1 MPSTR
6 SHFKIIAGLLALA
19 TVFTFAATPAETPF
33 KDQDHALDIFK
44 KRMGLFIHWTAAI
57 PEHGSGICFSNGELS
72 KTPDEF
78 ADTIDVAKVCD
89 EIAAL
94 GFEYVVLTDFH
105 GLGTMLH
112 PSKASDKWRGAGYA
126 SRRDVVGEII
136 AALKARG
143 IGMILFTHPLDGHDF
158 TPEQKE
164 RLGWNDPADG
174 YKRWN
179 DFINDVYAELTDR
192 YGKDLM
198 AIGFDSEFSLS
209 GNEEWKG
216 KLDRERLRQTILSR
230 RSDLSL
236 MALAGPNETCELGM
250 KELWRP
256 SWFDPWMTR
265 AEDDYNVETWPA
277 YRRCIGVVQGHHW
290 ATITPPTGGQ
300 ARLTAEQM
308 YRYTVLQ
315 AGTAT
320 EGPGVSWAAS
330 PYTDGLWE
338 KDVREAFAKLA
349 GYMAPVRESL
359 RDVYASRSYP
369 TPEGSTLSG
378 LPHGVVATRKT
389 DDTLEYLHVLNP
401 PTGRTLALPAPAD
414 GKRFTAAALLPDGAA
429 LALKQDDT
437 GLHLTLPDGKTWQPL
452 NTVIRLRVDPS
463 TIAPRNLAL
472 HRPVI
477 ASSSIERDPAWPP
490 RSDWNRI
497 RLVDGQT
504 RVTNAPQKWSS
515 GNAGWSS
522 ARTEQDCEQYVG
534 VDLGDRVTIGEVRL
548 YPRDDG
554 ENAGQ
559 GFPQDFQ
566 IQVSQDGATWT
577 TVITQ
582 KDCPRPKEVQCFSLK
597 QPLKTRFVRVLA
609 TRLRTNPAD
618 KGLYSFQLTELA
630 VLARA
635 QGGR

>member
-1 MPSTR
+1 MKLKST
-6 SHFKIIAGLLALA
+6 AALVALA
-19 TVFTFAATPAETPF
+19 AVFALAAAQAATPSSRSI
-33 KDQDHALDIFK
+33 KGGDHALGIFK
-44 KRMGLFIHWTAAI
+44 KRMGLFIHWVAAI
-57 PEHGSGICFSNGELS
+57 PERGSGICFSNGQLS

-105 GLGTMLH
+105 GFGTMLH
-112 PSKASDKWRGAGYA
+112 PSKASDQWRGPGYA
-126 SRRDVVGEII
+126 SRRDVVGEMI
-136 AALKARG
+136 AALKAKG
-143 IGMILFTHPLDGHDF
+143 IAMILFTHPLDGHDF
-158 TPEQKE
+158 TTEQQE
-164 RLGWNDPADG
+164 RLGWNDPEGG
-174 YKRWN
+174 YRRWN
-179 DFINDVYAELTDR
+179 DFVNDVYAELTDR

-209 GNEEWKG
+209 GNVQWKG
-216 KLDRERLRQTILSR
+216 KLDRDRLRRTILSR
-230 RSDLSL
+230 QPDLSL
-236 MALAGPNETCELGM
+236 MALTGPNETCGLGM

-256 SWFDPWMTR
+256 SWFDPWNTR
-265 AEDDYNVETWPA
+265 PEDDYNVETWPA
-277 YRRCIGVVQGHHW
+277 YRRCIGIVQGHHW
-290 ATITPPTGGQ
+290 ATITPPSGGQ

-315 AGTAT
+315 AGAAT

-338 KDVREAFAKLA
+338 NGVREAFAKLA
-349 GYMAPVRESL
+349 AYMAAVSESL
-359 RDVYASRSYP
+359 RDVYPSRSYL
-369 TPEGSTLSG
+369 TTEGATLTG

-389 DDTLEYLHVLNP
+389 DDTVEYLHVLNP
-401 PTGRTLALPAPAD
+401 PAGRTLALPAPAD
-414 GKRFTAAALLPDGAA
+414 GKRFISAALLPDGAA
-429 LALKQDDT
+429 VELKQDAT
-437 GLHLTLPDGKTWQPL
+437 GLQLTLPDGKAWQSL

-504 RVTNAPQKWSS
+504 RVTAAPQQWSS

-522 ARTEQDCEQYVG
+522 IRTAQDHEEYVG
-534 VDLGDRVTIGEVRL
+534 VDLGDSVTIGEVRL

-554 ENAGQ
+554 PNAGQ
-559 GFPQDFQ
+559 GFPLDYQ

-577 TVITQ
+577 SVITR
-582 KDCPRPKEVQCFSLK
+582 KNHPLPMAVQCFSLK
-597 QPLKTRFVRVLA
+597 RPLNARFVRVLA
-609 TRLRTNPAD
+609 TRLRASPAD
-618 KGLYSFQLTELA
+618 KGLYGFQLTELS
-630 VLARA
+630 VLAPA
-635 QGGR
+635 QGGG